1 MAQKLLLRMANI
13 HLSHKLE
20 RNMSEFNIVFL
31 DIPYN
36 IHDPDKA
43 KFEKYFINYKHDE
56 WENGASFVFVD
67 DLSIEYSLV
76 ISEDEKYGF
85 NLIYSSKNINCYSLG
100 NESLLD
106 IFVENSH
113 EMIMPQ
119 GTYIFVKD
127 AWLATEDFLDN
138 PYVPSSRI
146 RWVTDDK
153 IDWSKVGF

>member
-1 MAQKLLLRMANI
+1 MAQKPLLRMVNI

-20 RNMSEFNIVFL
+20 RNMLEFNIVFL

-76 ISEDEKYGF
+76 ISEDEKYEF

-106 IFVENSH
+106 VFVENSH

-119 GTYIFVKD
+119 GIYISVKD

-138 PYVPSSRI
+138 PYMPSSRI

-153 IDWSKVGF
+153 ID